1 MKTLKRRRKENKT
14 DYANRLKLLK
24 SEKPRIVFRKTNRY
38 IIAQYVTSEDA
49 QDKIEIGTNSKQLMK
64 YGWPKEFAGSLKSIS
79 ASYLTGF
86 LIGKKIIHEKSQKAE
101 PLAGSSKIQ
110 TKETPI
116 VDIGM
121 IRNLHGSKV
130 FGFLKG
136 LKDSGVK
143 IKCDEKFFPSK
154 EKIEIKKIPFEKIK
168 AKIGEEK

>member
-1 MKTLKRRRKENKT
+1 MKTLKRRRKENRT

-24 SEKPRIVFRKTNRY
+24 SEKPRVVFRKTNRY
-38 IIAQYVTSEDA
+38 IIAQYVTSENA
-49 QDKIEIGTNSKQLMK
+49 QDKIEMGANSKQLMK

-86 LIGKKIIHEKSQKAE
+86 LIGKKIIHEK
-101 PLAGSSKIQ
+101 
-110 TKETPI
+110 KETPI

-143 IKCDEKFFPSK
+143 IKCDEKFFPNK

-168 AKIGEEK
+168 TRIGEEKWN

>member
-1 MKTLKRRRKENKT
+1 MKTLKKRRKENRT

-24 SEKPRIVFRKTNRY
+24 SEKPRVVFRKTNRY
-38 IIAQYVTSEDA
+38 IIAQYVASEDA
-49 QDKIEIGTNSKQLMK
+49 QDKIEIGTNSKQLIK

-86 LIGKKIIHEKSQKAE
+86 LIGKKIIHEK
-101 PLAGSSKIQ
+101 
-110 TKETPI
+110 KETPI

-143 IKCDEKFFPSK
+143 IKCDEKFFPNK
-154 EKIEIKKIPFEKIK
+154 EKIEIKKIPFERIK